1 LSQIFFKTFHSLIIT
16 LPLERVYEEQNVYKY
31 VFQPFWD
38 CHNGQATEE
47 QWQLSFQKSKTSAS
61 RALGRMD
68 TQGAEIMG
76 QVVPVVIHLMM
87 NDHQRVWGEACYPVV
102 D

>member
-1 LSQIFFKTFHSLIIT
+1 MSFGLRFMMNSWEL
-16 LPLERVYEEQNVYKY
+16 VYEHSVAVNRSQ
-31 VFQPFWD
+31 
-38 CHNGQATEE
+38 
-47 QWQLSFQKSKTSAS
+47 
-61 RALGRMD
+61 M

-76 QVVPVVIHLMM
+76 QVVPIVIHLMM

>member
-1 LSQIFFKTFHSLIIT
+1 MTD
-16 LPLERVYEEQNVYKY
+16 NKY

-38 CHNGQATEE
+38 CHNDQATEG

-68 TQGAEIMG
+68 TQGAQIMG
-76 QVVPVVIHLMM
+76 QAVPIVIHLMI

-102 D
+102 E